1 METKCS
7 NCSGP
12 VFIPLD
18 RGVTNCK
25 SCGKLA
31 GRYCPECNI
40 ALPKG
45 TEYCSGCGLTYEAIQ
60 KRIIKNSWE
69 QNGSKFIITLFIT
82 AGILIGFWLFSSGKF
97 NRSVGQSSIQFVTSE
112 VSLVPKSA
120 INPEIVAEGREM
132 AELRIT
138 WKNTGSTNIHGV
150 KADIE
155 LLDNQ
160 GQVIEKMKYWVYAA
174 DGWTIPGEKPSPNA
188 SPGIAP
194 GGTYTDPPGEGFL
207 LTTTLNAGLAVVVP
221 TNARVTALYVV
232 Q

>member
-18 RGVTNCK
+18 RGVGNCK
-25 SCGKLA
+25 NCGQLA
-31 GRYCPECNI
+31 GRYCIQCNI
-40 ALPKG
+40 AMPKG
-45 TEYCSGCGLTYEAIQ
+45 TEYCSGCGLSYADTQ
-60 KRIIKNSWE
+60 KLAIKNSWE
-69 QNGSKFIITLFIT
+69 KNGSNFIITMLIT
-82 AGILIGFWLFSSGKF
+82 VTILIGFWLFSSGIFRGTK
-97 NRSVGQSSIQFVTSE
+97 GQSSIQFVSSE

-120 INPEIVAEGREM
+120 NNPAIVAEGREM

-160 GQVIEKMKYWVYAA
+160 GQVIEKMKYWIYVA

-194 GGTYTDPPGEGFL
+194 GETYTDPPGQGFL
-207 LTTTLNAGLAVVVP
+207 LTTTGLAIVP
-221 TNARVTALYVV
+221 TNARVTSLYVV

>member
-12 VFIPLD
+12 VYIPLD
-18 RGVTNCK
+18 RGVANCK
-25 SCGKLA
+25 NCGHLA
-31 GRYCPECNI
+31 GRYCIQCSI
-40 ALPKG
+40 AMPKG
-45 TEYCSGCGLTYEAIQ
+45 TEYCSGCGLSYADTQ
-60 KRIIKNSWE
+60 KLAIKNSW
-69 QNGSKFIITLFIT
+69 QKNGPNFIITMMIT
-82 AGILIGFWLFSSGKF
+82 AGILIGFWLFTSGRF
-97 NRSVGQSSIQFVTSE
+97 NRSVGQSSIQFVSSE
-112 VSLVPKSA
+112 VSVMPRSSV
-120 INPEIVAEGREM
+120 NSEIVAEGREM

-160 GQVIEKMKYWVYAA
+160 GQVIEKMKYWVYVA

-207 LTTTLNAGLAVVVP
+207 LTTTGLAIIP
-221 TNARVTALYVV
+221 TNARVTSLYVV

>member
-1 METKCS
+1 VETKCS
-7 NCSGP
+7 NCAGP

-18 RGVTNCK
+18 RGVANCK
-25 SCGKLA
+25 NCGKLV
-31 GRYCPECNI
+31 GRHCIQCNV
-40 ALPKG
+40 AMPKG
-45 TEYCSGCGLTYEAIQ
+45 TEYCPSCGLSYADTQKQAIKIAWQ
-60 KRIIKNSWE
+60 K
-69 QNGSKFIITLFIT
+69 NGPNFLITMLITLVICIGCWLFFS
-82 AGILIGFWLFSSGKF
+82 GIL
-97 NRSVGQSSIQFVTSE
+97 NRPVEQASIQFISSE

-160 GQVIEKMKYWVYAA
+160 GQVIEKMKYWVYVA

-188 SPGIAP
+188 SPGIAS
-194 GGTYTDPPGEGFL
+194 GDTYTDPPGEGFL
-207 LTTTLNAGLAVVVP
+207 LTTTGLAIVP

>member
-18 RGVTNCK
+18 RGVGNCK
-25 SCGKLA
+25 NCGKLA
-31 GRYCPECNI
+31 GRYCIQCNI
-40 ALPKG
+40 AMPKG
-45 TEYCSGCGLTYEAIQ
+45 TEYCSGCGLSYADTQKLAI
-60 KRIIKNSWE
+60 KSSWE
-69 QNGSKFIITLFIT
+69 KNGSNFIITMLIT
-82 AGILIGFWLFSSGKF
+82 VAILIGFWVFSSGLLKGTK
-97 NRSVGQSSIQFVTSE
+97 GQSGIQFVSSE
-112 VSLVPKSA
+112 VSLIPRASG
-120 INPEIVAEGREM
+120 NPEIVAEGREM

-160 GQVIEKMKYWVYAA
+160 GQVIEKMKYWIYVA

-194 GGTYTDPPGEGFL
+194 GETYTDPPGQGFL
-207 LTTTLNAGLAVVVP
+207 LTTTGLAIVP

>member
-18 RGVTNCK
+18 RGVGNCK
-25 SCGKLA
+25 NCGKLA
-31 GRYCPECNI
+31 GRYCIQCNV
-40 ALPKG
+40 AMPKG
-45 TEYCSGCGLTYEAIQ
+45 TEYCSGCGLSYADTQ
-60 KRIIKNSWE
+60 KLAIKNSW
-69 QNGSKFIITLFIT
+69 QKHGSNFIITMLIT
-82 AGILIGFWLFSSGKF
+82 VAILIGFWVFSSGLLKGTK
-97 NRSVGQSSIQFVTSE
+97 GQSGIQFVSSE
-112 VSLVPKSA
+112 VSLIPRASV
-120 INPEIVAEGREM
+120 NPEIVAEGREM

-160 GQVIEKMKYWVYAA
+160 GQVIEKMKYWIYVA

-188 SPGIAP
+188 SPGITP

-207 LTTTLNAGLAVVVP
+207 LTTTGLAIVP

>member
-25 SCGKLA
+25 NCGQLA
-31 GRYCPECNI
+31 GRYCCECKI
-40 ALPKG
+40 AMPKG
-45 TEYCSGCGLTYEAIQ
+45 TEYCSGCGLSYADSQ
-60 KRIIKNSWE
+60 KRSIKNSW
-69 QNGSKFIITLFIT
+69 QKNGPNFIITMFIT
-82 AGILIGFWLFSSGKF
+82 AGILIGFWLFSSGRF
-97 NRSVGQSSIQFVTSE
+97 NRSVGQSSIQFVSSE

-120 INPEIVAEGREM
+120 INPAIVAEGREM

-160 GQVIEKMKYWVYAA
+160 GQVIEKMKYWVYVA

-194 GGTYTDPPGEGFL
+194 GETYTDPPGQGFL
-207 LTTTLNAGLAVVVP
+207 LTTTGLAIVP
-221 TNARVTALYVV
+221 TNARVTSLYVV